1 VAVYGVFGSVRGYF
15 GCVLCQK
22 LLKLSLKV
30 DECQPLLPGIVAFVL
45 AFYTS
50 KDDKTAGRRVWA
62 VAGPA
67 PSPPFQLNLTLEHL

>member
-1 VAVYGVFGSVRGYF
+1 
-15 GCVLCQK
+15 
-22 LLKLSLKV
+22 V